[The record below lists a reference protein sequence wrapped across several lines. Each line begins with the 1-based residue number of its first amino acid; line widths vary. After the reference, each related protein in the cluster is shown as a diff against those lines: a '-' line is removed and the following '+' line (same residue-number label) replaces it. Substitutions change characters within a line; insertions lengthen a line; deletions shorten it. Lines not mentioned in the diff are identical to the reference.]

1 MSEKSF
7 LLAVF
12 DRYVSRFDPDTP
24 GILSKQRHSRI
35 VSSLCEN
42 LARELG
48 WTEREQELAW
58 VMGLLHDI
66 GRFEQARRF
75 HTFIDYK
82 SMDHARYG
90 VWYLFEQGHIRDF
103 LPQPEP
109 ERDRILELSI
119 LWHNGYVVPAG
130 VTGRARDFALLLRD
144 ADKIDLFRVYARYL
158 DHPEQVWQVSLEDLG
173 SQAISPKVLEEA
185 LAGKLVH
192 TEYKKTALDFFTGCL
207 CQLFDVTYGPSRE
220 IICRQGYFA
229 KLLGFQPGNPKS
241 ARQLEQVKVKLRHW
255 LVSGPPTL
263 VR

>member
-35 VSSLCEN
+35 VSGLCEN

-119 LWHNGYVVPAG
+119 LWHNAYAVPAG
-130 VTGRARDFALLLRD
+130 VIGKARDFALLLRD
-144 ADKIDLFRVYARYL
+144 ADKIDLFRVYAGYL

-173 SQAISPKVLEEA
+173 SQAISPKVMEEA

-192 TEYKKTALDFFTGCL
+192 TEVKKTALDFFTGCL
-207 CQLFDVTYGPSRE
+207 CQLFDFTYGTSLTLVRQ
-220 IICRQGYFA
+220 QGYFQ
-229 KLLGFQPGNPKS
+229 KLLDFQPVNLES
-241 ARQLEQVKVKLRHW
+241 ARQLEQVRDKLKKI
-255 LVSGPPTL
+255 LAGDL
-263 VR
+263 G

>member
-1 MSEKSF
+1 MLDKQSVF
-7 LLAVF
+7 AAF
-12 DRYVSRFDPDTP
+12 DRYVSQFNPDTP
-24 GILSKQRHSRI
+24 GILSKQCHSRI
-35 VSSLCEN
+35 VSGLCAH
-42 LARELG
+42 LVRELG
-48 WTEREQELAW
+48 WSREDQELAW

-75 HTFIDYK
+75 HTFIDYI

-90 VWYLFEQGHIRDF
+90 VWYLFELGNIRDF
-103 LPQPEP
+103 LPELEP
-109 ERDRILELSI
+109 ERDHILELAI
-119 LWHNGYVVPAG
+119 LWHNAYAVPPG

-229 KLLGFQPGNPKS
+229 KLLGFQPVDPKS

-255 LVSGPPTL
+255 LVSVPPTL
-263 VR
+263 AR

>member
-1 MSEKSF
+1 MNRTRIKQTFAEYTSKYNASDPKIK
-7 LLAVF
+7 LKIDHTYRVAALAERIAKTVT
-12 DRYVSRFDPDTP
+12 DVSIDTD
-24 GILSKQRHSRI
+24 
-35 VSSLCEN
+35 
-42 LARELG
+42 
-48 WTEREQELAW
+48 LAW
-58 VMGLLHDI
+58 AMGMLHDI
-66 GRFEQARRF
+66 GRFEQVKRYG
-75 HTFIDYK
+75 TFVD
-82 SMDHARYG
+82 SESVDHAALG
-90 VWYLFEQGHIRDF
+90 I
-103 LPQPEP
+103 
-109 ERDRILELSI
+109 SI
-119 LWHNGYVVPAG
+119 LFDEGLLDSFGGFSEKERKLIRISIANHNKFRIPEGMDDLTTACCNI
-130 VTGRARDFALLLRD
+130 LRD